1 MDNTN
6 IEVGV
11 IREDK
16 KFHILTPAQIKEYL
30 DELN

>member
-1 MDNTN
+1 MDSTN

-16 KFHILTPAQIKEYL
+16 KFQVLTAAQIKEYL
-30 DELN
+30 DELQ

>member
-1 MDNTN
+1 MNSSN

-11 IREDK
+11 IRENK
-16 KFHILTPAQIKEYL
+16 VFQILTPAEIKEYL